1 MSYYIRGYM
10 PPDFIRDSEDV
21 KRYQQALG
29 VEADGIWGR
38 KTQEAYEK
46 WQGNSGKYAL
56 ESEKNAY
63 HRRIGVVPGMDT
75 DNYKDW
81 SETAQIMREY
91 LERFM
96 RPATDAAIEAREDA
110 AESNMAEMD
119 ADAASRGMQGSTFV
133 SSLKARE
140 MKDAQADIV
149 DIEGDYMAALSAQ
162 LYESMFDL
170 YESHLEQER
179 YEAEMEME
187 RERLE
192 LEKKAF
198 YSANSGGSGRS
209 GSGSGYGSG
218 AETGDLAIPDITYE
232 ECYELLGY
240 LGDEAYD
247 FLNSNTA
254 YWTTCRAEVRAALGD
269 AEYERLI
276 REFFGFSGSNGN
288 RGGNGGGG
296 GRGSGSGG
304 NGSASREMT
313 A

>member
-38 KTQEAYEK
+38 KTQDAYEK
-46 WQGNSGKYAL
+46 WQGNSREYAL

-63 HRRIGVVPGMDT
+63 HRSIDVVPDMDT
-75 DNYKDW
+75 DDYKDW

-119 ADAASRGMQGSTFV
+119 ADAAARGMQGSTFV

-140 MKDAQADIV
+140 MEEAQADIA

-179 YEAEMEME
+179 YEAELEME

-192 LEKKAF
+192 LEKRAF
-198 YSANSGGSGRS
+198 YSANSGSSGRS
-209 GSGSGYGSG
+209 GSGSSSDTEDI
-218 AETGDLAIPDITYE
+218 AVPDITYQ
-232 ECYELLGY
+232 ECYDLLGY

-254 YWTTCRAEVRAALGD
+254 YWTRCRAEVRAALGD
-269 AEYERLI
+269 SEYERLI
-276 REFFGFSGSNGN
+276 REFFGTSGSNGN
-288 RGGNGGGG
+288 GNGGGG

-304 NGSASREMT
+304 NGNASREMR